1 VKDIATLTTLV
12 LAFATW
18 VTVHIALAA
27 RLMLRSRPRRRGV
40 LALLV
45 PPLAPIYG
53 FRQGFRR
60 SSALWLVA
68 LIAYVIAFLVAQ
80 K

>member
-1 VKDIATLTTLV
+1 MKDIAALTTLV

-27 RLMLRSRPRRRGV
+27 RLALRSRPRRRGL

-45 PPLAPIYG
+45 PPLAPLYG
-53 FRQGFRR
+53 FREGWRR
-60 SSALWLVA
+60 SSVLWLVA
-68 LIAYVIAFLVAQ
+68 LIVYVLALLVARV
-80 K
+80 